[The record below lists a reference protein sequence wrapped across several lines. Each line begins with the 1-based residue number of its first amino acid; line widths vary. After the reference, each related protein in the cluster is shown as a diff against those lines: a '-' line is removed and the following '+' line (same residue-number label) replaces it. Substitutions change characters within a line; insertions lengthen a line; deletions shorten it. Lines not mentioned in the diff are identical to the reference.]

1 MKRLLAD
8 PKALPAR
15 DGEIGAL
22 LIDKE
27 RSLQRGNIAY
37 LFGKYCE
44 LRGQNDEAKWWYRTS
59 LQTRNVHFGCRPMA
73 ASALRH
79 LGEEYFK

>member
-1 MKRLLAD
+1 MAFKDSPAPEPSIELLQ
-8 PKALPAR
+8 
-15 DGEIGAL
+15 
-22 LIDKE
+22 